1 MAQTKQR
8 AAPKSRSSSSKP
20 SKSGTAKSRSS
31 GKSSSSKSKPGNRS
45 SSNGSERVEEI
56 RHGVEE
62 RAKSAGQTVGKAAG
76 KAKVPLIA
84 SGAAIAGVAG
94 GIALAS
100 RQDRHRRLAMA
111 MRKPRIKLTSK
122 DVAKATR
129 EVGHFG
135 SQMGQLAAEL
145 RRAREANG
153 GSAKRRSPIEIVL
166 DGLTARR

>member
-1 MAQTKQR
+1 MAPTKQR
-8 AAPKSRSSSSKP
+8 AAPKSKGSASKASSK
-20 SKSGTAKSRSS
+20 SRATKSRSTN
-31 GKSSSSKSKPGNRS
+31 KSPPKSKSASPS
-45 SSNGSERVEEI
+45 SSNGSERVEGI

-62 RAKSAGQTVGKAAG
+62 KAKSAGQTVGKAAG

-84 SGAAIAGVAG
+84 SGAALAGMAG
-94 GIALAS
+94 GIVLAT

-129 EVGHFG
+129 EVGHFS
-135 SQMGQLAAEL
+135 SQVGELATEL
-145 RRAREANG
+145 RRARERNG
-153 GSAKRRSPIEIVL
+153 GSARRRSPVEVVL

>member
-1 MAQTKQR
+1 
-8 AAPKSRSSSSKP
+8 
-20 SKSGTAKSRSS
+20 
-31 GKSSSSKSKPGNRS
+31 
-45 SSNGSERVEEI
+45 VEEI

-122 DVAKATR
+122 DVAKATK
-129 EVGHFG
+129 EVGHFS
-135 SQMGQLAAEL
+135 SQMGQLTAEL

>member
-8 AAPKSRSSSSKP
+8 AAPKSR
-20 SKSGTAKSRSS
+20 R
-31 GKSSSSKSKPGNRS
+31 SSSKSSNKSRATKARSSTKSTPPKSKSASHS
-45 SSNGSERVEEI
+45 SSNGSERVEAI
-56 RHGVEE
+56 RHGVED
-62 RAKSAGQTVGKAAG
+62 RAKNAGQTVSKAAG

-84 SGAAIAGVAG
+84 GGAALAGAAG
-94 GIALAS
+94 GIALAN

-122 DVAKATR
+122 DVVKATK
-129 EVGHFG
+129 EVGHFS
-135 SQMGQLAAEL
+135 SQVGELATEL

-153 GSAKRRSPIEIVL
+153 STRRRSPVEVVL